1 MRIKKRIFLPIVLIV
16 SVLLLLLIGGRFLL
30 RAVYPLKYA
39 DTVNRY
45 AEEYDLPPSLVYG
58 VIHTESHFNET
69 AVSPAGAKGLMQIVD
84 STFEWV
90 LQKLGEED
98 GDVYDVDTN
107 IRCGTKLLRI
117 LSDEFAYTET
127 VLAAYNAGIGNVSK
141 WLANKDYSDDGET
154 LHTIPIKET
163 ENYVKRV
170 LKAQKMYQNLY
181 DIK

>member
-1 MRIKKRIFLPIVLIV
+1 MRIKKRIVLPIVL
-16 SVLLLLLIGGRFLL
+16 VLCLLFVWIGGRVFLTV
-30 RAVYPLKYA
+30 VYPLKYA
-39 DTVNRY
+39 DTVNAY
-45 AEEYDLPPSLVYG
+45 AKEYDLPPSLVYG

-69 AVSPAGAKGLMQIVD
+69 AVSSAGAKGLMQIVD
-84 STFEWV
+84 STFDWV
-90 LQKLGEED
+90 LQKLGEDE
-98 GDVYDVDTN
+98 GDVFDVDTN

-141 WLANKDYSDDGET
+141 WLGNQDYSNDGET

-170 LKAQKMYQNLY
+170 LNAQKMYQNLY
-181 DIK
+181 DIE